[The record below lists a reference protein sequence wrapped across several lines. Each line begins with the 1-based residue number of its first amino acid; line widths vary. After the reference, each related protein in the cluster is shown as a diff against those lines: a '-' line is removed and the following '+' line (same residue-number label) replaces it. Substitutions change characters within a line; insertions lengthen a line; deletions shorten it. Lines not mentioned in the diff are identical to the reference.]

1 MTILL
6 VDAGG
11 TNLRTAWTNR
21 KGEVWAVR
29 EQAADSFE
37 GLVTALTMR
46 CAEDKIAPESAIIAV
61 AGPVQGDRVN
71 FTNRPWSFS
80 QAALKSALD
89 LRQVRVMNDFAAL
102 ALSLPKLTSD
112 DLEVLVAGDPQP
124 GSAMIAIGPGTGLG
138 ISTAVPNRQHW
149 IALPGEGGH
158 AAASLDGLVPPSA
171 HNHLWQSGWLSWEEV
186 LSGRGLVRLHH
197 AMHPD
202 QHCLAPEEITTA
214 ATAGD
219 VNAQHSISCFCALL
233 GRCAS
238 DAALLVGAWGGVFIA
253 GGMIAAFG
261 SLFDR
266 VAFIDAFQSKGNYT
280 ELVRRIP
287 VNLITRPFPAFIGM
301 AHAAAIL
308 FAQDQSQDR

>member
-1 MTILL
+1 MTNLL

-11 TNLRTAWTNR
+11 TNLRTAWTNT
-21 KGEVWAVR
+21 KGEVQAVR

-37 GLVTALTMR
+37 GLVAALAAR
-46 CAEDKIAPESAIIAV
+46 CAEDKIAPERAVIAV
-61 AGPVQGDRVN
+61 AGPVQGDHIT

-80 QAALKSALD
+80 RTELKSALN
-89 LRQVRVMNDFAAL
+89 LRQVIVMNDFAAL
-102 ALSLPKLTSD
+102 ALSLPKLTSN
-112 DLEVLVAGDPQP
+112 DLEALFKGDPQP

-138 ISTAVPNRQHW
+138 ISTATQNTRDW

-158 AAASLDGLVPPSA
+158 ASATLDGLVPPIA
-171 HNHLWQSGWLSWEEV
+171 HDHLWQSGWLSWEEV
-186 LSGRGLVRLHH
+186 LSGRGLIRLHQ
-197 AMHPD
+197 ALYPD
-202 QHCLAPEEITTA
+202 QRYTAPEKITAA

-219 VNAQHSISCFCALL
+219 ENAQQTISCFSALL

-253 GGMIAAFG
+253 GGMIQAFG

-266 VAFIDAFQSKGNYT
+266 GAFIDAFQSKGNYT

-287 VNLITRPFPAFIGM
+287 VNLITRPFPAFIGLS
-301 AHAAAIL
+301 HAATIH
-308 FAQDQSQDR
+308 SSGSE